1 MPAVEFYIPKV
12 DRITK
17 KARLNLYRMLKDRG
31 IFKDKA
37 KVGYFISY
45 LNGEREIKIPKKW
58 RGGEPSKKQ
67 LRYLYW
73 LIFRGDFTKEQYKKI
88 LYKYF
93 ERR

>member
-1 MPAVEFYIPKV
+1 MPVVEFYMPKI
-12 DRITK
+12 DRVTK
-17 KARLNLYRMLKDRG
+17 KARLNLYRMLKSSGVFR
-31 IFKDKA
+31 DKA

-45 LNGEREIKIPKKW
+45 LNGEDKIKIPKKW
-58 RGGEPSKKQ
+58 RGVEPSKKQ

-73 LIFRGDFTKEQYKKI
+73 LIFRGDFSKEQYKKI